1 MLLLGLSATERA
13 EVKQMDLDGPSL
25 TIIAESA
32 FTFNTVAPGD
42 EGFDFSHKGG
52 EYDIYE
58 MVANEV
64 AGLYGR

>member
-1 MLLLGLSATERA
+1 MLLLGLSATKRA

-25 TIIAESA
+25 TIIAKSA
-32 FTFNTVAPGD
+32 FAFDTVAPGD
-42 EGFDFSHKGG
+42 EGFDFSHEGG